1 MTNQQAHAIFGRHIA
16 NGRGIQLFMPTG
28 RSIQDVIADERLYVV
43 ADHNGLL
50 ECDSVITKT
59 SNMGP
64 YYLTWLVAHDGRA
77 VRVRADDIADDI
89 SS

>member
-1 MTNQQAHAIFGRHIA
+1 MTNKQAHAIFGRHIA
-16 NGRGIQLFMPTG
+16 NGRGIQLPMPAG
-28 RSIQDVIADERLYVV
+28 RSIQDVIEDERLYIV

-50 ECDSVITKT
+50 ECDSIITKT

-77 VRVRADDIADDI
+77 VRVRPADV
-89 SS
+89 S